1 MIYNRPTSMQ
11 KEAHNLFQE
20 QISLFNHFDD
30 YRSQWDNLAI
40 KWYKQVV
47 GFKEELKDDDNRSNL
62 HIPRAYQIMD
72 TIRSRYVMGLF
83 KNKPYIDFIPKPS
96 NFDRFPMNMA
106 DDKADVAA
114 ALVNEQLD
122 KNNIVS
128 KYYDY
133 ITSLLIF
140 PLGVMGVGWRYEE
153 DYVKKKVP
161 VPEIIRNQFGVPQY
175 TGNYIYQPRE
185 SLETTFD
192 DNEIT
197 NVDYFDFWPDPKA
210 TTLDNARGVFQREFV
225 TLDQLEHRLKFLEYL
240 DEGRIYLQHI
250 NELKDLQGGGNLEHG
265 REERLS
271 EIGFSSG
278 SMDIFRNEDYKSNKN
293 SEFELLHY
301 WEDDRHCITV
311 NRQKTIYDGPSPYWR
326 HKKKPF
332 VVGTYDRLPSEFY
345 GMSAVQII
353 SDIQEEENTLH
364 NQRTDNINFILNKMW
379 KVRNGADI
387 DESELISRPHGI
399 IHVDRPEDV
408 DEFTMTDVASSAFN
422 QQGLLQNLAE
432 NALATPP
439 VIQGAD
445 SSGSKTATET
455 MKQTTNAGMRFDVKM
470 KLFEELN
477 IKRMAYLMDMNN
489 QQFIDSER
497 LVNTNVEQ
505 ANAWRAINPG
515 ELLGEFDYRPAGT
528 NIDPAANKEV
538 RREQLT
544 HMMQFLLQSQVP
556 FVNYR
561 ELFEEWMK
569 SFDVE
574 NAEKFLLSQQ
584 EMQMQQMQQQQ
595 QMAAEQQAT
604 AGQQAENAATG
615 RARGRRPQ
623 QERNPTQQASGQ
635 VR

>member
-1 MIYNRPTSMQ
+1 MIPNKTTSLN
-11 KEAHNLFQE
+11 KEADNLFQE
-20 QISLFNHFDD
+20 QIFLFNHFDD
-30 YRSQWDNLAI
+30 YRSQWDDMAI

-47 GFKEELKDDDNRSNL
+47 GFKKELKEDNGRSNV
-62 HIPRAYQIMD
+62 HIPRTYQIID
-72 TIRSRYVMGLF
+72 TIRSRYIMGLF
-83 KNKPYIDFIPKPS
+83 KDKPYIDYIPKPS
-96 NFDRFPMNMA
+96 NLDRFPMDMA
-106 DDKADVAA
+106 EDKAKVAA
-114 ALVNEQLD
+114 ALANEQLD

-140 PLGVMGVGWRYEE
+140 PLGIMGVGWRYEE
-153 DYVKKKVP
+153 DYVKRKVP
-161 VPEIIRNQFGVPQY
+161 IPEIVKNQFGIPQY
-175 TGNYIYQPRE
+175 TGRTIYQPRQ
-185 SLETTFD
+185 SIETTWD
-192 DNEIT
+192 DNEI
-197 NVDYFDFWPDPKA
+197 NNIDYFDFWPDPKG
-210 TTLDNARGVFQREFV
+210 TTLDGCRGVFQREFV
-225 TLDQLEHRLKFLEYL
+225 TFEKLEHRLKFLEYL
-240 DEGRIYLQHI
+240 DEGKIYLNNI
-250 NELKDLQGGGNLEHG
+250 SELKELQGSVNLEHG

-271 EIGFSSG
+271 EVGFSSG
-278 SMDIFRNEDYKSNKN
+278 SMDIFQNTDYKSNKN
-293 SEFELLHY
+293 AEFELLHY

-311 NRQKTIYDGPSPYWR
+311 NRKKVVYDGPSPYWR

-332 VVGTYDRLPSEFY
+332 VVGTYDRLPSQLY
-345 GMSAVQII
+345 GMSAAQII

-379 KVRNGADI
+379 KVRTGADI

-408 DEFTMTDVASSAFN
+408 TEFEMSDVASSSFS
-422 QQGLLQNLAE
+422 QQGLLQSLAE

-439 VIQGAD
+439 VIQGAE

-470 KLFEELN
+470 KLFQELN
-477 IKRMAYLMDMNN
+477 INRMAYLMDMNN
-489 QQFIDSER
+489 QQFIDGER
-497 LVNTNVEQ
+497 VVNINIDQ
-505 ANAWRAINPG
+505 ANAWKAINPG
-515 ELLGEFDYRPAGT
+515 DLIGEFDYRPAGT

-556 FVNYR
+556 FVNYK
-561 ELFEEWMK
+561 ELFEEWLK

-574 NAEKFLLSQQ
+574 NAEKFLLSDQ
-584 EMQMQQMQQQQ
+584 EMQQQQMQQQMQQQQ
-595 QMAAEQQAT
+595 QAT
-604 AGQQAENAATG
+604 AGQQSENAATG

-623 QERNPTQQASGQ
+623 QERNPSQQSSGQ